1 MVGGDA
7 GDRRWEMGMR
17 EHLNGMFIA
26 YLGTNLWLSCRKV
39 HWSSRDKRSDNQE
52 PYGKMA
58 RILAERTQRRI
69 LIISPL
75 RRLLQ
80 EYIR

>member
-26 YLGTNLWLSCRKV
+26 YLGTNL
-39 HWSSRDKRSDNQE
+39 
-52 PYGKMA
+52 
-58 RILAERTQRRI
+58 
-69 LIISPL
+69 
-75 RRLLQ
+75 
-80 EYIR
+80 